1 LQLAAQVTYREAE
14 PHHRSLLGPMG
25 PLVYASGIGTAMRR
39 EYTKTVDEE
48 FHEESGTIALGDHCA
63 PFRSLHS
70 ETNK

>member
-1 LQLAAQVTYREAE
+1 
-14 PHHRSLLGPMG
+14 MG

-48 FHEESGTIALGDHCA
+48 FHEDSGTIALGDHCA